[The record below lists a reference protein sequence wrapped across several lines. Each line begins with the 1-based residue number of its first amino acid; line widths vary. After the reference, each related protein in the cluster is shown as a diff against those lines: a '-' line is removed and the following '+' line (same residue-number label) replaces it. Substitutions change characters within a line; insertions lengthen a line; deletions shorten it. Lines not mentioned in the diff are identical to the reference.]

1 MRAQGATL
9 TQGSVA
15 SVPMGGLM
23 TSLPQD
29 LSCYSGP
36 PAVTVS
42 HSRLDHAGAA
52 GQGRLP
58 VARVLFRGAPQLL
71 PLALHSALRRIP
83 ALVRT
88 LQCSMQHIQCSCM
101 ASTLSACTPH
111 AHRPVAHVSPSY
123 QPLCTIERLLTPHR
137 SVVHVSLLPTST
149 AYCSLPTGRSCMS
162 SSYQQVLPGRSLPTG
177 RWNGRRGFWNG
188 SHGSG
193 ACGRSRAGIGT
204 ALGAEL
210 AT

>member
-1 MRAQGATL
+1 MQSQDAAFPR
-9 TQGSVA
+9 GSVA

-88 LQCSMQHIQCSCM
+88 LQCSMQYTSVHLPCTHSLVLL
-101 ASTLSACTPH
+101 LSACIQ
-111 AHRPVAHVSPSY
+111 AGRS
-123 QPLCTIERLLTPHR
+123 RLSLTNHYVLM
-137 SVVHVSLLPTST
+137 SG
-149 AYCSLPTGRSCMS
+149 CSLPTGRSCMS